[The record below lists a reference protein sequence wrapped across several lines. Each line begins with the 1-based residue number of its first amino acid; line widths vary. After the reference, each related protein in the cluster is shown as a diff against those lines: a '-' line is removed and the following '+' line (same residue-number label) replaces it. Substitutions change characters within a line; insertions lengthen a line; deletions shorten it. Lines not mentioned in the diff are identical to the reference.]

1 MRRALLTL
9 IGLAASGAVGA
20 QTPASEPKAAQP
32 QAAEPK
38 AAEPKAPEQAAKP
51 KAPLKLRLD
60 DATSAAPRVTFGPRE
75 SEPQKAGDGL
85 PALGGDRSRAL
96 EESMRRSTP
105 PPYPPDKNPGH

>member
-1 MRRALLTL
+1 MRRPLLAL
-9 IGLAASGAVGA
+9 IVLAASGAVGA

-32 QAAEPK
+32 Q

-96 EESMRRSTP
+96 EESMRRATV